1 MLGELKERNFNS
13 IIALDALQKAS
24 RKMDVAFA
32 SWLADAILRCRL
44 LPLLTLNP
52 KPSDAILTLNPLTL
66 LTLNPKPSD
75 AILSCSLNPKPSD
88 AKTLNPKPSDA
99 ILSCSLKP

>member
-52 KPSDAILTLNPLTL
+52 KPSDAIL
-66 LTLNPKPSD
+66 
-75 AILSCSLNPKPSD
+75 SCSLAPPPLRPCL
-88 AKTLNPKPSDA
+88 ARAWL
-99 ILSCSLKP
+99 

>member
-32 SWLADAILRCRL
+32 SWLADGELARATH
-44 LPLLTLNP
+44 PL
-52 KPSDAILTLNPLTL
+52 
-66 LTLNPKPSD
+66 
-75 AILSCSLNPKPSD
+75 
-88 AKTLNPKPSDA
+88 
-99 ILSCSLKP
+99 